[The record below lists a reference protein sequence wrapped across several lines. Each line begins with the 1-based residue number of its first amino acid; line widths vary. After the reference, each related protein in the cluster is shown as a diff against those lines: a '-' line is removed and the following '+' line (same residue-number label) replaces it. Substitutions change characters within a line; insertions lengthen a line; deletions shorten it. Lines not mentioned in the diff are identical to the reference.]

1 MMGMYLTQFIDTANL
16 YVDLEYRK
24 AYAST
29 VVANIH
35 ALGGGLQTVNE

>member
-1 MMGMYLTQFIDTANL
+1 MYIGLIMMGVYLTQIIDTANL

-24 AYAST
+24 SDAST

-35 ALGGGLQTVNE
+35 A